1 MLTGLVKIR
10 VCRGYDRVIS
20 GGFTVSLSRLLCK
33 TILLRCYAIYQRVSG
48 NRPGLRRADAGT
60 RRAALLGEAGVFL
73 TGLSTIQ
80 EHYLIR
86 RNRPEFHILMVS
98 HDEGAPCSPMAGS
111 SPSRREPWSFSRP
124 PCRGLRLVGEAWHT
138 SWILLDDVPRWQHL
152 HRLGHRIWQGRRGSS
167 SPPAQ
172 PDAGEGI
179 RSPLQPQLLSL
190 LLALLER
197 TPQGRCA
204 ARRAAAA
211 GAVSAGGGTSGRALG
226 VALLADQMACS
237 VPHLHRLCQQVFG
250 MGPMAWLTG
259 LRMNKARQLLLYT
272 NWPLA
277 ELAARVGYSDGA
289 NFANR
294 FRRLTGQTP
303 GPFVDWVANLSQ
315 GRCKPFE
322 IVGSSPPGSTGHT
335 VKVQIHV

>member
-1 MLTGLVKIR
+1 MPFISECLEIAPACEERMLGREGL
-10 VCRGYDRVIS
+10 
-20 GGFTVSLSRLLCK
+20 
-33 TILLRCYAIYQRVSG
+33 
-48 NRPGLRRADAGT
+48 P
-60 RRAALLGEAGVFL
+60 LLGEAGVFL
-73 TGLSTIQ
+73 TGLSTIR

-98 HDEGAPCSPMAGS
+98 HDEGGALLTDCGEQPIPAGALVFL
-111 SPSRREPWSFSRP
+111 PAAVPG
-124 PCRGLRLVGEAWHT
+124 GLRLVGEAWHT

-152 HRLGHRIWQGRRGSS
+152 HRLGHRIWQGEEGEQLYHLLSLM
-167 SPPAQ
+167 Q
-172 PDAGEGI
+172 GEGI

-197 TPQGRCA
+197 TLQGEVRGTPELRLQA
-204 ARRAAAA
+204 LFRRVEARLDE
-211 GAVSAGGGTSGRALG
+211 SWS

-303 GPFVDWVANLSQ
+303 GAFRRL
-315 GRCKPFE
+315 GRKPFARE
-322 IVGSSPPGSTGHT
+322 
-335 VKVQIHV
+335 VQTL

>member
-1 MLTGLVKIR
+1 MPFISECLEIALACEERMLGREGL
-10 VCRGYDRVIS
+10 
-20 GGFTVSLSRLLCK
+20 
-33 TILLRCYAIYQRVSG
+33 
-48 NRPGLRRADAGT
+48 P
-60 RRAALLGEAGVFL
+60 LLGEAGVFL
-73 TGLSTIQ
+73 TGLSTIR

-98 HDEGAPCSPMAGS
+98 HDEGGALLTDGGEQPIPAGALVFL
-111 SPSRREPWSFSRP
+111 PAAVPG
-124 PCRGLRLVGEAWHT
+124 GLRLVGEAWHT

-152 HRLGHRIWQGRRGSS
+152 HRLGHRIWQGEEGEQLYHLLSLM
-167 SPPAQ
+167 Q
-172 PDAGEGI
+172 GEGI

-197 TPQGRCA
+197 TLQGEVRGTPELRLQA
-204 ARRAAAA
+204 LFRRVEARLDEPW
-211 GAVSAGGGTSGRALG
+211 S

-303 GPFVDWVANLSQ
+303 GAFRRL
-315 GRCKPFE
+315 GRKPFARE
-322 IVGSSPPGSTGHT
+322 
-335 VKVQIHV
+335 VQTL

>member
-1 MLTGLVKIR
+1 MPFISECLEIAPACEERMLGREGL
-10 VCRGYDRVIS
+10 
-20 GGFTVSLSRLLCK
+20 
-33 TILLRCYAIYQRVSG
+33 
-48 NRPGLRRADAGT
+48 P
-60 RRAALLGEAGVFL
+60 LLGEAGVFL
-73 TGLSTIQ
+73 TGLSTIR

-98 HDEGAPCSPMAGS
+98 HDEGG
-111 SPSRREPWSFSRP
+111 
-124 PCRGLRLVGEAWHT
+124 G
-138 SWILLDDVPRWQHL
+138 ILLDDVPRWQHL
-152 HRLGHRIWQGRRGSS
+152 HRLGHRIWQGEEGEQLYHLLSLM
-167 SPPAQ
+167 Q
-172 PDAGEGI
+172 GEGI

-197 TPQGRCA
+197 TLQGEVRGTPELRLQA
-204 ARRAAAA
+204 LFRRVEARLDEPW
-211 GAVSAGGGTSGRALG
+211 S

-303 GPFVDWVANLSQ
+303 GAFRRL
-315 GRCKPFE
+315 GRKPFARE
-322 IVGSSPPGSTGHT
+322 
-335 VKVQIHV
+335 VQTL

>member
-1 MLTGLVKIR
+1 MPFISECLEIAPACEERMLGREGL
-10 VCRGYDRVIS
+10 
-20 GGFTVSLSRLLCK
+20 
-33 TILLRCYAIYQRVSG
+33 
-48 NRPGLRRADAGT
+48 P
-60 RRAALLGEAGVFL
+60 LLGEAGVFL
-73 TGLSTIQ
+73 TGLSTIR

-98 HDEGAPCSPMAGS
+98 HDEGGAMLTDGGEQPIPAGALVFL
-111 SPSRREPWSFSRP
+111 PAAVPG
-124 PCRGLRLVGEAWHT
+124 GLRLVGEAWHT

-152 HRLGHRIWQGRRGSS
+152 HRLGHRIWQGEEGEQLYHLLSLM
-167 SPPAQ
+167 Q
-172 PDAGEGI
+172 GEGI
-179 RSPLQPQLLSL
+179 RSSLQPQLLSL

-197 TPQGRCA
+197 TLQGEVRGTPELRLQA
-204 ARRAAAA
+204 LFRRVEARLDEPW
-211 GAVSAGGGTSGRALG
+211 S

-303 GPFVDWVANLSQ
+303 GAFRRL
-315 GRCKPFE
+315 GRKPFARE
-322 IVGSSPPGSTGHT
+322 
-335 VKVQIHV
+335 VQTL

>member
-1 MLTGLVKIR
+1 MPFISECLEIAPACEERMLGREGL
-10 VCRGYDRVIS
+10 
-20 GGFTVSLSRLLCK
+20 
-33 TILLRCYAIYQRVSG
+33 
-48 NRPGLRRADAGT
+48 P
-60 RRAALLGEAGVFL
+60 LLGEAGVFL
-73 TGLSTIQ
+73 TGLSTIR

-98 HDEGAPCSPMAGS
+98 HDEGGALLTDGGELPIPAGALVFL
-111 SPSRREPWSFSRP
+111 PAAVPG
-124 PCRGLRLVGEAWHT
+124 GLRLVGEAWHT

-152 HRLGHRIWQGRRGSS
+152 HRLGHRIWQGEEGEQLYHLLSLI
-167 SPPAQ
+167 Q
-172 PDAGEGI
+172 GEGI

-197 TPQGRCA
+197 TLQGEVRGTPELRLQA
-204 ARRAAAA
+204 LFRRVEARLDEPW
-211 GAVSAGGGTSGRALG
+211 S

-303 GPFVDWVANLSQ
+303 GAFRRL
-315 GRCKPFE
+315 GRKPFARE
-322 IVGSSPPGSTGHT
+322 
-335 VKVQIHV
+335 VQTL

>member
-1 MLTGLVKIR
+1 MPFISESLEIAPACEERMLGREGL
-10 VCRGYDRVIS
+10 
-20 GGFTVSLSRLLCK
+20 
-33 TILLRCYAIYQRVSG
+33 
-48 NRPGLRRADAGT
+48 P
-60 RRAALLGEAGVFL
+60 LLGEAGVFL
-73 TGLSTIQ
+73 TGLSTIR

-98 HDEGAPCSPMAGS
+98 HDEGGALLTDGGEQPIPAGALVFL
-111 SPSRREPWSFSRP
+111 PAAVPG
-124 PCRGLRLVGEAWHT
+124 GLRLVGEAWHT

-152 HRLGHRIWQGRRGSS
+152 HRLGHRIWQGEEGEQLYHLLSLM
-167 SPPAQ
+167 Q
-172 PDAGEGI
+172 GEGI

-197 TPQGRCA
+197 TLQGEVRGTPELRLQA
-204 ARRAAAA
+204 LFRRVEARLDEPW
-211 GAVSAGGGTSGRALG
+211 S

-303 GPFVDWVANLSQ
+303 GAFRRL
-315 GRCKPFE
+315 GRKPFARE
-322 IVGSSPPGSTGHT
+322 
-335 VKVQIHV
+335 VQTL

>member
-1 MLTGLVKIR
+1 MPFINECLEIAPACEERMLGREGL
-10 VCRGYDRVIS
+10 
-20 GGFTVSLSRLLCK
+20 
-33 TILLRCYAIYQRVSG
+33 
-48 NRPGLRRADAGT
+48 P
-60 RRAALLGEAGVFL
+60 LLGEAGVFL
-73 TGLSTIQ
+73 TGLSTIR

-98 HDEGAPCSPMAGS
+98 HDEGGVLLTDGGEQPIPAGALVFL
-111 SPSRREPWSFSRP
+111 PAAVPG
-124 PCRGLRLVGEAWHT
+124 GLRLVGEAWHT

-152 HRLGHRIWQGRRGSS
+152 HRLGHRIWQGEEGEQLYHLLSLM
-167 SPPAQ
+167 Q
-172 PDAGEGI
+172 GEGI

-197 TPQGRCA
+197 TLQGEVRGTPELRLQA
-204 ARRAAAA
+204 LFRRVEARLDEPW
-211 GAVSAGGGTSGRALG
+211 S

-303 GPFVDWVANLSQ
+303 GAFRRL
-315 GRCKPFE
+315 GRKPFARE
-322 IVGSSPPGSTGHT
+322 
-335 VKVQIHV
+335 VQTL

>member
-1 MLTGLVKIR
+1 MPFVSECLEIAPACEERMLGREGL
-10 VCRGYDRVIS
+10 
-20 GGFTVSLSRLLCK
+20 
-33 TILLRCYAIYQRVSG
+33 
-48 NRPGLRRADAGT
+48 P
-60 RRAALLGEAGVFL
+60 LLGEAGIFL
-73 TGLSTIQ
+73 TGLSQ
-80 EHYLIR
+80 LRDHYLIR

-98 HDEGAPCSPMAGS
+98 HDEGGMLLTEAGEQ
-111 SPSRREPWSFSRP
+111 PIPAGALVFLP
-124 PCRGLRLVGEAWHT
+124 AAVPGGLRLAGERWQI

-152 HRLGHRIWQGRRGSS
+152 HRLGHRIWQGEEGEQLYHLLSLM
-167 SPPAQ
+167 Q
-172 PDAGEGI
+172 GEGI

-197 TPQGRCA
+197 TLQGEVRGTPELRLQA
-204 ARRAAAA
+204 LFRRVEARLDEPW
-211 GAVSAGGGTSGRALG
+211 S

-303 GPFVDWVANLSQ
+303 GAFRRL
-315 GRCKPFE
+315 GRKPFARE
-322 IVGSSPPGSTGHT
+322 
-335 VKVQIHV
+335 VQTL

>member
-1 MLTGLVKIR
+1 MPFISECLEIAPACEERMLGREGL
-10 VCRGYDRVIS
+10 
-20 GGFTVSLSRLLCK
+20 
-33 TILLRCYAIYQRVSG
+33 
-48 NRPGLRRADAGT
+48 P
-60 RRAALLGEAGVFL
+60 LLGEAGVFL
-73 TGLSTIQ
+73 TGLSTIR

-98 HDEGAPCSPMAGS
+98 HDEGGALLTDGGEQPIPAGALVFL
-111 SPSRREPWSFSRP
+111 PAAVPG
-124 PCRGLRLVGEAWHT
+124 GLRLVGEAWHT

-152 HRLGHRIWQGRRGSS
+152 HRLGHRIWQGEEGEQLYHLLSLM
-167 SPPAQ
+167 Q
-172 PDAGEGI
+172 GEGI

-197 TPQGRCA
+197 TLQGEVRGTPELRLQA
-204 ARRAAAA
+204 LFRRVEARLDEPW
-211 GAVSAGGGTSGRALG
+211 S

-294 FRRLTGQTP
+294 FRRLMGQTP
-303 GPFVDWVANLSQ
+303 GAFRRL
-315 GRCKPFE
+315 GRKPFARE
-322 IVGSSPPGSTGHT
+322 
-335 VKVQIHV
+335 VQTL

>member
-1 MLTGLVKIR
+1 MLGREGL
-10 VCRGYDRVIS
+10 
-20 GGFTVSLSRLLCK
+20 
-33 TILLRCYAIYQRVSG
+33 
-48 NRPGLRRADAGT
+48 P
-60 RRAALLGEAGVFL
+60 LLGEAGVFL
-73 TGLSTIQ
+73 TGLSTIR

-98 HDEGAPCSPMAGS
+98 HDEGGALLTNGGEQPIPAGALVFL
-111 SPSRREPWSFSRP
+111 PAAVPG
-124 PCRGLRLVGEAWHT
+124 GLRLVGEAWHT

-152 HRLGHRIWQGRRGSS
+152 HRLGHRIWQGEEGE
-167 SPPAQ
+167 Q
-172 PDAGEGI
+172 LYHLLNLMQGEGI

-197 TPQGRCA
+197 TLQGEVRGTPELRLQA
-204 ARRAAAA
+204 LFRRVEARLDEPW
-211 GAVSAGGGTSGRALG
+211 S

-303 GPFVDWVANLSQ
+303 GAFRRL
-315 GRCKPFE
+315 GRKPFARE
-322 IVGSSPPGSTGHT
+322 
-335 VKVQIHV
+335 VQTL

>member
-1 MLTGLVKIR
+1 MPFISECLEIAPACEERMLGREGL
-10 VCRGYDRVIS
+10 
-20 GGFTVSLSRLLCK
+20 
-33 TILLRCYAIYQRVSG
+33 
-48 NRPGLRRADAGT
+48 P
-60 RRAALLGEAGVFL
+60 LLGEAGVFL
-73 TGLSTIQ
+73 TGLSTIR

-98 HDEGAPCSPMAGS
+98 HDEGGALLTDGGEQPIPAGALVFL
-111 SPSRREPWSFSRP
+111 PAAVPG
-124 PCRGLRLVGEAWHT
+124 GLRLVGEAWHT

-152 HRLGHRIWQGRRGSS
+152 HRLGHRIWQGEEGVQLYHLLSLM
-167 SPPAQ
+167 Q
-172 PDAGEGI
+172 GEGI

-197 TPQGRCA
+197 TLQGEVRGTPELRLQA
-204 ARRAAAA
+204 LFRRVEARLDE
-211 GAVSAGGGTSGRALG
+211 SWS

-303 GPFVDWVANLSQ
+303 GAFRRL
-315 GRCKPFE
+315 GRKPFARE
-322 IVGSSPPGSTGHT
+322 
-335 VKVQIHV
+335 VQTL

>member
-1 MLTGLVKIR
+1 MPFISECLEIAPACEERMLGREGL
-10 VCRGYDRVIS
+10 
-20 GGFTVSLSRLLCK
+20 
-33 TILLRCYAIYQRVSG
+33 
-48 NRPGLRRADAGT
+48 P
-60 RRAALLGEAGVFL
+60 LLGEAGVFL
-73 TGLSTIQ
+73 TGLSTIR

-98 HDEGAPCSPMAGS
+98 HDEGGALLTDGGEQPIPAGALVFL
-111 SPSRREPWSFSRP
+111 PAAVPG
-124 PCRGLRLVGEAWHT
+124 GLRLVGEAWHT

-152 HRLGHRIWQGRRGSS
+152 HRLGHRIWQGEEGEQLYHLLSLM
-167 SPPAQ
+167 Q
-172 PDAGEGI
+172 GEGI

-197 TPQGRCA
+197 TLQGEVRGTPELRLQA
-204 ARRAAAA
+204 LFRRVEARLDEPW
-211 GAVSAGGGTSGRALG
+211 S

-272 NWPLA
+272 NWPRA
-277 ELAARVGYSDGA
+277 ERAARVGYSDGA

-303 GPFVDWVANLSQ
+303 GAFRRL
-315 GRCKPFE
+315 GRKPFARE
-322 IVGSSPPGSTGHT
+322 
-335 VKVQIHV
+335 VQTL

>member
-1 MLTGLVKIR
+1 MPFINECLEIAPACEERMLGREGL
-10 VCRGYDRVIS
+10 
-20 GGFTVSLSRLLCK
+20 
-33 TILLRCYAIYQRVSG
+33 
-48 NRPGLRRADAGT
+48 P
-60 RRAALLGEAGVFL
+60 LLGEAGVFL
-73 TGLSTIQ
+73 TGLSTIR

-98 HDEGAPCSPMAGS
+98 HDEGGALLTDGGEQPIPAGALVFL
-111 SPSRREPWSFSRP
+111 PAAVPG
-124 PCRGLRLVGEAWHT
+124 GLRLVGEAWHT

-152 HRLGHRIWQGRRGSS
+152 HRLGHRIWQGEEGEQLYHLLSLM
-167 SPPAQ
+167 Q
-172 PDAGEGI
+172 GEGI
-179 RSPLQPQLLSL
+179 RSPLQPQLL
-190 LLALLER
+190 ALLER
-197 TPQGRCA
+197 TLQGEVRGTPELRLQA
-204 ARRAAAA
+204 LFRRVEARLDEPW
-211 GAVSAGGGTSGRALG
+211 S

-303 GPFVDWVANLSQ
+303 GAFRRL
-315 GRCKPFE
+315 GRKPFARE
-322 IVGSSPPGSTGHT
+322 
-335 VKVQIHV
+335 VQTL